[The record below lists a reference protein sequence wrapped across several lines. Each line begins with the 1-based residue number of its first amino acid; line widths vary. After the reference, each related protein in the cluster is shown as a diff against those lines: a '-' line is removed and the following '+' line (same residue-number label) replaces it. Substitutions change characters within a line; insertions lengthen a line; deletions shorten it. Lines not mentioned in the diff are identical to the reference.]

1 MQCWKG
7 IACALGAAVI
17 LSACAAPR
25 AVSEA
30 RTPGPPAYAP
40 SAASAVDPLSE
51 LINFADRVR
60 RLPPAHQRWE
70 IEIAREA
77 YRQSPDALT
86 RLKLAVLLA
95 SASPGLRDEARAQAL
110 LRATAQDASA
120 TQSMRAVA
128 SLWLEDM
135 MQREALE
142 QALEEE
148 RRQRVALQHKMEQL
162 KSIEEEMDRRAVPPV
177 VPAR

>member
-7 IACALGAAVI
+7 IACAIGAAVV

-25 AVSEA
+25 AVPEA
-30 RTPGPPAYAP
+30 PAPDVHALGG
-40 SAASAVDPLSE
+40 ALAVDPLSE
-51 LINFADRVR
+51 LISFAERVR
-60 RLPPAHQRWE
+60 KLPPARQQWE

-77 YRQSPDALT
+77 YSQSPDALT

-95 SASPGLRDEARAQAL
+95 SAPPGLRDTARARAL

-135 MQREALE
+135 AQREALE

-148 RRQRVALQHKMEQL
+148 RRQRLALQQKMEQL

-177 VPAR
+177 VPTR